1 MSLDFELGKIADWK
15 TVCAHPT
22 DAKKLHPV
30 TDSLIWRCLATDMRG
45 ITKDNVEEF
54 FWRVRFLHRFDD
66 ANWHFGDDCTPVYL
80 TEQDIIDHIGLSTN
94 VTQKTRAK
102 FLEKVGTDRHP
113 PLAQEQ
119 TARQII
125 DEIYMAVKAKAEAE
139 KSNIGDNVLAG
150 G

>member
-30 TDSLIWRCLATDMRG
+30 TDSLIWRCLACDMSG
-45 ITKDNVEEF
+45 ISKGNVDEF
-54 FWRVRFLHRFDD
+54 FWRVRLLQRLDG
-66 ANWHFGDDCTPVYL
+66 ANWHFGVDGTPVYI
-80 TEQDIIDHIGLSTN
+80 TKQDIIDHIGLTTN
-94 VTQKTRAK
+94 VSQKTRTQFLAK
-102 FLEKVGTDRHP
+102 IGADEHP
-113 PLAQEQ
+113 PLQQ
-119 TARQII
+119 DRTAGEVIH
-125 DEIYMAVKAKAEAE
+125 EIYMAVKAKAETE